1 MKPLAYWRMSEF
13 SGPEAIDISGNGNHA
28 TYEDYIAFYLPGP
41 DRPNF
46 SGEKVNRAAHFA
58 GGRVRA
64 NIKQLND
71 NYTVNMWIWNGFP
84 TDARDV
90 TGYIFSR
97 GPDGGKG
104 DCLGIGGKGKCQGKL
119 FFAAADGTIIEGTT
133 KIPMKTWQHVVLM
146 RDGEK
151 LAIFLEGTVE
161 ISATLKTSGT
171 NSQSQI
177 FIGGSSEN
185 KFNFEGKIDEVAL
198 FNRSLKPNETA

>member
-1 MKPLAYWRMSEF
+1 
-13 SGPEAIDISGNGNHA
+13 
-28 TYEDYIAFYLPGP
+28 
-41 DRPNF
+41 
-46 SGEKVNRAAHFA
+46 
-58 GGRVRA
+58 
-64 NIKQLND
+64 
-71 NYTVNMWIWNGFP
+71 
-84 TDARDV
+84 
-90 TGYIFSR
+90 
-97 GPDGGKG
+97 
-104 DCLGIGGKGKCQGKL
+104 
-119 FFAAADGTIIEGTT
+119 
-133 KIPMKTWQHVVLM
+133 VVLM